1 MRLPE
6 ISKTIQVPDNVDV
19 SLEGKK
25 VYVKGANGSLTR
37 DFSFVTIAI
46 EGEGKKVNVKGAKGS
61 LTRDFSFVP
70 IAIEGEGKNI
80 RVWAKWPRKK
90 EAALVGT
97 IYSHIQNMITGVT
110 KGYSYKLK
118 IVFSHFPISVK
129 VQDKSIL
136 IENFTGERRAR
147 RVKIIGDVKVKIEP
161 DDIIV
166 EGVNLEDVSQT
177 AANIEQAT
185 RVRRKDPRVFLD
197 GIYVYERNEGVA

>member
-6 ISKTIQVPDNVDV
+6 ISKTVQVPENVNV
-19 SLEGKK
+19 TLEGKK
-25 VYVKGANGSLTR
+25 VSVKGAKGTLTR
-37 DFSFVTIAI
+37 DFSY
-46 EGEGKKVNVKGAKGS
+46 
-61 LTRDFSFVP
+61 VP
-70 IAIEGEGKNI
+70 IAIEGEGKNVRI
-80 RVWAKWPRKK
+80 WAKWPRKK

-129 VQDKSIL
+129 LQGKSIL

-147 RVKIIGDVKVKIEP
+147 RIDIIGDVKIKIEAE
-161 DDIIV
+161 DIIV
-166 EGVNLEDVSQT
+166 EGTNLEDVSQT
-177 AANIEQAT
+177 AANIEQLT
-185 RVRRKDPRVFLD
+185 RVRGKDPRVFLD